1 MSDELIIVKAAR
13 NYADDIDN
21 DRGIEMGLPDCL
33 REAANLIERLTAQV
47 DGLQDE
53 IKRLREQ
60 VRFASETDPAMRAEA
75 AEAERDRLK
84 AALDALEAVRSDLPE
99 KVSEQWLYEGVRHW
113 HHNCDWDDPRDGSPL
128 NRGDGATVAKILNM
142 IPRKA
147 LGGDA

>member
-75 AEAERDRLK
+75 AEAEAARLK
-84 AALDALEAVRSDLPE
+84 GALEPFAKLSTERERQDPPEGTMRVRVVTVPE
-99 KVSEQWLYEGVRHW
+99 IE
-113 HHNCDWDDPRDGSPL
+113 
-128 NRGDGATVAKILNM
+128 AA
-142 IPRKA
+142 RKA
-147 LGGDA
+147 LAGETT

>member
-84 AALDALEAVRSDLPE
+84 AVLGEAVKWMDGCA
-99 KVSEQWLYEGVRHW
+99 VSGGYPKW
-113 HHNCDWDDPRDGSPL
+113 H
-128 NRGDGATVAKILNM
+128 AKA
-142 IPRKA
+142 RKA

>member
-21 DRGIEMGLPDCL
+21 DLGIEMGLPDCL

-47 DGLQDE
+47 EGFQDE

-84 AALDALEAVRSDLPE
+84 AALAPFAAIKADDGDDFSAYDDQVVIRCEVTVGDLR
-99 KVSEQWLYEGVRHW
+99 K
-113 HHNCDWDDPRDGSPL
+113 
-128 NRGDGATVAKILNM
+128 A
-142 IPRKA
+142 RKA
-147 LGGDA
+147 LGGDAS